1 MRSPLNHAAL
11 RALAAAVLIAM
22 GAGGARGEEGGA
34 APDAPPADGAA
45 ETSPRALTLED
56 CLGIARTGNLD
67 VLSKTRVYAKTE
79 LDVSSARAAFLPS
92 FSGSASRDN
101 ESDTDSATASVTQST
116 PWGTT
121 VSASITNT
129 NDHGPTVPSESTA
142 SITISQPLLAGFGTA
157 DGLAGLRKAGLAMD
171 AERARFE
178 RVMQEVV
185 YEVKRR
191 YYEAQRQLATIG
203 VREAAVG
210 RAARLLEEAAFKRE
224 RGLVTVLD
232 YANAAIQHADRE
244 AALVSARRQLEDS
257 LDELKAAL
265 NVPLETEITVT
276 PIELDL
282 DKDIFIDTDRGTV
295 SVMVDGDAAP
305 GERPRTRAIFTPA
318 KRDYE
323 ETVERALVARP
334 DLAASRLELRS
345 TEIEAARKR
354 TNRLPDLD
362 LSATLAASG
371 SGTGFEDSMTLEDD
385 GWTLALS
392 ATWPLGRVARGV
404 EHEKALLDLE
414 LGRIG
419 LEKQLVGVRKE
430 LRGLF
435 RQLGESEANILTYAR
450 KIKAAALGL
459 ESARIR
465 KERGQ
470 TSYWELTT
478 RESELVNAQTSFI
491 NGYLE
496 YQRRLAALERASG
509 VPPEWGEEPAGD

>member
-1 MRSPLNHAAL
+1 MS
-11 RALAAAVLIAM
+11 AAAEASSD
-22 GAGGARGEEGGA
+22 GKT
-34 APDAPPADGAA
+34 PA
-45 ETSPRALTLED
+45 RALTLEE

-121 VSASITNT
+121 VSGSITN
-129 NDHGPTVPSESTA
+129 DHDPTGSSSSA
-142 SITISQPLLAGFGTA
+142 SITISQPLLARFGTT

-191 YYEAQRQLATIG
+191 YYEAQRQFATID
-203 VREAAVG
+203 VRKAAVD

-265 NVPLETEITVT
+265 NVPLEAKITVT
-276 PIELDL
+276 PIKLDL

-295 SVMVDGDAAP
+295 SVMVDDDAAP

-318 KRDYE
+318 RKSYE
-323 ETVERALVARP
+323 ETVERALAARP
-334 DLAASRLELRS
+334 DLAASRLDLRS

-354 TNRLPDLD
+354 TNRLPGLD
-362 LSATLAASG
+362 LSATLSASG
-371 SGTGFEDSMTLEDD
+371 SGTGFEDSMTLDDD

-392 ATWPLGRVARGV
+392 ATWPLGRVSRGV

-435 RQLGESEANILTYAR
+435 RQLGESEANMLTYAR

-509 VPPEWGEEPAGD
+509 VPPDWGEGPAGD